1 MPDVRELL
9 AMSPVIPVVTVP
21 DGADAVALGRAFAEG
36 GIGIVEV
43 TLRTPGAVDA
53 IGALVA
59 DGAVA
64 VGAGTVWRREQAAA
78 VFAAGAG
85 FVVTPGRSLPVWEA
99 CRDAGVP
106 ILPGAQTAS
115 EIADWVERGL
125 EAVKFFPAHY
135 AGGIG
140 ALRSF
145 AAVFDGLA
153 FCPTGGV
160 GPGNLA
166 DYLAVPAVAC
176 VGGSWLAPAA
186 DIAGGQWDA
195 IRARSAEALAIAEGA
210 RG

>member
-1 MPDVRELL
+1 MSEVHELL
-9 AMSPVIPVVTVP
+9 SIAPVIPVVTVP

-43 TLRTPGAVDA
+43 TLRTAGAVDA
-53 IGALVA
+53 ITALVD
-59 DGAVA
+59 DGAVV

-78 VFAAGAG
+78 VFEAGAR

-140 ALRSF
+140 ALKSF

-160 GPGNLA
+160 GAGNLA

-186 DIAGGQWDA
+186 NIEKGRWDA
-195 IRARSAEALAIAEGA
+195 IRVRCTQALEIANEA

>member
-1 MPDVRELL
+1 MSETKSLL
-9 AMSPVIPVVTVP
+9 AISPVIPVVTVP
-21 DGADAVALGRAFAEG
+21 DGADAVALGRALADG

-43 TLRTPGAVDA
+43 TLRTKGAVDA
-53 IGALVA
+53 ISALVD
-59 DGAVA
+59 DGAVV

-78 VFAAGAG
+78 VFAAGAQ

-99 CRDAGVP
+99 CREAQVP

-125 EAVKFFPAHY
+125 DAVKFFPAHY

-140 ALRSF
+140 ALKSF

-166 DYLAVPAVAC
+166 DYLAVSAVAC
-176 VGGSWLAPAA
+176 VGGSWLAPAG
-186 DIAGGQWDA
+186 DIAEGRWDA
-195 IRARSAEALAIAEGA
+195 IRARSREALEIASAA

>member
-1 MPDVRELL
+1 MSDTRSLL
-9 AMSPVIPVVTVP
+9 SISPVIPVVTVP
-21 DGADAVALGRAFAEG
+21 DGADAVALGRALAEG
-36 GIGIVEV
+36 GIGIAEV
-43 TLRTPGAVDA
+43 TLRTPAAVEA
-53 IGALVA
+53 IAALA
-59 DGAVA
+59 DDGAVL

-78 VFAAGAG
+78 VFSAGAR

-125 EAVKFFPAHY
+125 DAVKFFPAHY

-140 ALRSF
+140 ALKSF
-145 AAVFDGLA
+145 AAVFDGMA

-166 DYLAVPAVAC
+166 EYLSVPAVAC
-176 VGGSWLAPAA
+176 VGGSWLAPAE
-186 DIAGGQWDA
+186 DIAEGRWDA
-195 IRARSAEALAIAEGA
+195 ISARCAEAIDIAKSP